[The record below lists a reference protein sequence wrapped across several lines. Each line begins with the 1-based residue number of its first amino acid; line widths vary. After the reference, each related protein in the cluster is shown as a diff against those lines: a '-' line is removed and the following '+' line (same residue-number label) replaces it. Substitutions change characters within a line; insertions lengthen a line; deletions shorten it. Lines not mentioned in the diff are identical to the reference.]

1 MLMLKGFKE
10 FAMRGNVLDMAV
22 GIIIGAAFGKIVSSL
37 VDDILMPPLGK
48 LLGRVNFTDYFISLN
63 GTHYET
69 LDGAKKAAAPTI
81 NYGQFVNTVINF
93 LIVGFA
99 VYLLVQ
105 QVNRWTKKPAPAAT
119 PMTKECPQCAMT
131 VPIKA
136 RKCPY
141 CTAQI
146 E

>member
-1 MLMLKGFKE
+1 MFKGFKE

-22 GIIIGAAFGKIVSSL
+22 GIIIGASFGKIVSSL
-37 VDDILMPPLGK
+37 VDDVFMPPLGK
-48 LLGRVNFTDYFISLN
+48 LLGRVNFTDFFISLN
-63 GTHYET
+63 GIHYDT
-69 LDGAKKAAAPTI
+69 LADARKAAAPTI

-93 LIVGFA
+93 LIVAFA

-105 QVNRWTKKPAPAAT
+105 QVNRWTKKPVPAAAPT
-119 PMTKECPQCAMT
+119 TKECPQCAMT
-131 VPIKA
+131 IPDKA

>member
-1 MLMLKGFKE
+1 MFKGFKE

-22 GIIIGAAFGKIVSSL
+22 GIIIGAAFGRIVSSL
-37 VDDILMPPLGK
+37 VDDVFMPPLGR
-48 LLGRVNFTDYFISLN
+48 LFGRVNFTDFFISLN
-63 GTHYET
+63 GIHYDT
-69 LDGAKKAAAPTI
+69 LADAKKAAAPTI
-81 NYGQFVNTVINF
+81 NYGQFVNTAINF
-93 LIVGFA
+93 LIVAFA

-105 QVNRWTKKPAPAAT
+105 QVNRWTKKPEPAAAPT
-119 PMTKECPQCAMT
+119 TKECPQCAMT
-131 VPIKA
+131 IPVKA

>member
-1 MLMLKGFKE
+1 MFKGFKE

-22 GIIIGAAFGKIVSSL
+22 GIIIGVAFGKIVSSL
-37 VDDILMPPLGK
+37 VDDIFMPPLGR
-48 LLGRVNFTDYFISLN
+48 LLGHVNFTDFFISLD

-69 LDGAKKAAAPTI
+69 LADAKKAAAPTI

-93 LIVGFA
+93 LIVALA

-105 QVNRWTKKPAPAAT
+105 QVNRWTKKPVPAAT
-119 PMTKECPQCAMT
+119 QITKECPQCAMT
-131 VPIKA
+131 IPFKA